1 MIAIKN
7 AAKSMFI
14 ITLKKVDV
22 ERGEYGQAALT
33 IVGIAV
39 VEKKMT

>member
-1 MIAIKN
+1 MIAVKN

-22 ERGEYGQAALT
+22 ERGEQGQAAQ
-33 IVGIAV
+33 VFAAFS
-39 VEKKMT
+39 